1 VGKEKR
7 SIELHYDAG
16 RRTVG
21 VGQLRAWRSA
31 SVGAARSAGRRSRR
45 GRVGCTA
52 RGRLERGASRAIGS
66 LERAGA
72 VPGAASVL
80 RLGAR
85 LRSGRAAA
93 WEREARGRE
102 GRRERSGKNRGGR
115 GWVQG
120 WRRLAGEEGAT
131 SS

>member
-16 RRTVG
+16 RRMVD
-21 VGQLRAWRSA
+21 VGQLCAWRGA
-31 SVGAARSAGRRSRR
+31 PVGASLSAGRHSRR

-52 RGRLERGASRAIGS
+52 RGRLEHGASRAVGS
-66 LERAGA
+66 SGHAGA
-72 VPGAASVL
+72 VSGAASVL

-85 LRSGRAAA
+85 LRSSRAAA
-93 WEREARGRE
+93 WETNATGRE

-120 WRRLAGEEGAT
+120 RRRLAGEEGAAG
-131 SS
+131 S